1 MLPLIRYRT
10 ADYAAY
16 AEHNSKC
23 HYSGR
28 VLQDVEGRWLQEM
41 LVTSKGNKISMT
53 AINFHSNIFDRVK
66 FYQFYQDTP
75 GKVTMRIVKND
86 GYTQMDETAI
96 RHALEGKLGEF
107 LDLEFS
113 YVDAVEQTQNG
124 KYRYIISKI

>member
-1 MLPLIRYRT
+1 
-10 ADYAAY
+10 
-16 AEHNSKC
+16 
-23 HYSGR
+23 
-28 VLQDVEGRWLQEM
+28 
-41 LVTSKGNKISMT
+41 MT